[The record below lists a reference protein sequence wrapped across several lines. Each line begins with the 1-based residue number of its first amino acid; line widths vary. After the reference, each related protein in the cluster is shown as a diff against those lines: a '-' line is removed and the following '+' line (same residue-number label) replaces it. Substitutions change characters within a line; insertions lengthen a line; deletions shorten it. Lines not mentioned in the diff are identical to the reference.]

1 MSDRR
6 EASDERSR
14 LGVTVAVV
22 GFLGVALAAIIYGS
36 MGIHEYN
43 VEICITF
50 RGRTS
55 CGEAAAANRED
66 ALRHAATNACA
77 SISGGVTDSI
87 ACSRTTPDSVRWL
100 SE

>member
-1 MSDRR
+1 MDK
-6 EASDERSR
+6 SR
-14 LGVTVAVV
+14 IGLTAAVA
-22 GFLGVALAAIIYGS
+22 GFVALALGTIVYS
-36 MGIHEYN
+36 SLGIHEVS
-43 VEICITF
+43 VEICVTF

-87 ACSRTTPDSVRWL
+87 ACSRTPPDSIRWL

>member
-1 MSDRR
+1 MD
-6 EASDERSR
+6 RSR
-14 LGVTVAVV
+14 IGLTGAVV
-22 GFLGVALAAIIYGS
+22 GFVGLALATIVYSS
-36 MGIHEYN
+36 MGIHEHS

-55 CGEAAAANRED
+55 CGEAAAATRED
-66 ALRHAATNACA
+66 ALLHAATNACA

-87 ACSRTTPDSVRWL
+87 ACSRTTPDSVRWF

>member
-1 MSDRR
+1 MDRQR
-6 EASDERSR
+6 I
-14 LGVTVAVV
+14 GVTVAVV
-22 GFLGVALAAIIYGS
+22 GFVGLALATIIYSS
-36 MGIHEYN
+36 MGIHEYS
-43 VEICITF
+43 VEICVTF
-50 RGRTS
+50 KGRTS
-55 CGEAAAANRED
+55 CGEAAAASRED